1 MKKFLKL
8 VVVLLVVT
16 ILCGCGIKSE
26 EEKIIKCIS
35 SQNNLANGYEIKS
48 EYNIYT
54 KGDAVKSVKT
64 KEVVSSEQ
72 ESILDY
78 FETTLN
84 STYEKYNKEYGG
96 YKYEIVKDSN
106 AVSADVEIDYSK
118 MDLKKFS
125 DDNTAIKAAM
135 NSNNELTVNGL
146 KTMYKSLGATCED

>member
-54 KGDAVKSVKT
+54 KGDAVK
-64 KEVVSSEQ
+64 
-72 ESILDY
+72 
-78 FETTLN
+78 
-84 STYEKYNKEYGG
+84 
-96 YKYEIVKDSN
+96 
-106 AVSADVEIDYSK
+106 
-118 MDLKKFS
+118 
-125 DDNTAIKAAM
+125 
-135 NSNNELTVNGL
+135 TVN
-146 KTMYKSLGATCED
+146 SLLLFIAAFIAVLSSLNFLRSIFE